1 MPQPAP
7 EESKPNF
14 ARLKNSKDLAIERFG
29 RSDGLAIVKQTT
41 LELAAHYATK
51 YGLDSADPDVSV
63 LTAALAFSRH
73 KEFMLLQELERDL
86 HERVLMSAEDET
98 YAEALF
104 QAARTGAH
112 SSVHKEM
119 DRLHARC
126 KLYHKELKEIA
137 GPGDIDKSK

>member
-7 EESKPNF
+7 NEPKPSLT
-14 ARLKNSKDLAIERFG
+14 RLKNSADLAVERFG
-29 RSDGLAIVKQTT
+29 KSDGLAIVKKTT
-41 LELAAHYATK
+41 LELAAHYAK
-51 YGLDSADPDVSV
+51 RYKLDPADPDISV

-86 HERVLMSAEDET
+86 HERVLMAAEDGT

-112 SSVHKEM
+112 SAVHKEM

-126 KLYHKELKEIA
+126 KGYHKELMDFADSMPDE
-137 GPGDIDKSK
+137 GP

>member
-1 MPQPAP
+1 MEPSPKDT
-7 EESKPNF
+7 KPSF
-14 ARLKNSKDLAIERFG
+14 ARLKNSADLAVERFG
-29 RSDGLAIVKQTT
+29 KADGLAIVQQTT
-41 LELAAHYATK
+41 LELAGHYAKK
-51 YGLDSADPDVSV
+51 YGLDPVDPDVSV

-86 HERVLMSAEDET
+86 HERVLMSSDAGT

-112 SSVHKEM
+112 SAVHKEL

-126 KLYHKELKEIA
+126 KGYHKERTAFASDATPSEA
-137 GPGDIDKSK
+137 S

>member
-1 MPQPAP
+1 MPEPAP
-7 EESKPNF
+7 NKKPEL
-14 ARLKNSKDLAIERFG
+14 AKLKSSKDLAVERFG
-29 RSDGLAIVKQTT
+29 RSDGLAIVTNTT
-41 LELAAHYATK
+41 LELAAHYADR
-51 YGLDSADPDVSV
+51 YNLDAKDPDVSV

-73 KEFMLLQELERDL
+73 KEFLLLQELERDL
-86 HERVLMSAEDET
+86 HERVLMAQDEAN

-126 KLYHKELKEIA
+126 KTYHKELKDLA
-137 GPGDIDKSK
+137 SPDDNA

>member
-1 MPQPAP
+1 MQPSP
-7 EESKPNF
+7 KETKPSL
-14 ARLKNSKDLAIERFG
+14 ARLKSSTDLAVERFG
-29 RSDGLAIVKQTT
+29 KADGLAIVKQTT
-41 LELAAHYATK
+41 LELAGHYAGK
-51 YGLDSADPDVSV
+51 YGLDPADPDVSV

-86 HERVLMSAEDET
+86 HERVLMSSDEGT

-112 SSVHKEM
+112 SAVHKEM

-126 KLYHKELKEIA
+126 KGYHKELSVFASDSTSSE
-137 GPGDIDKSK
+137 